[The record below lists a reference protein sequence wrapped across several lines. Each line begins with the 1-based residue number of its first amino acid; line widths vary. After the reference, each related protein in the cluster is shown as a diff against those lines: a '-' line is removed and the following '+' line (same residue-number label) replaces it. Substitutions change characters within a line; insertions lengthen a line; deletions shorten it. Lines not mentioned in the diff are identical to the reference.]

1 MPLDE
6 KIRDSTLQPF
16 DNELKEI
23 KIGSTYEGGL
33 KLDEVSN
40 SVGVG
45 FDHLGVYQAQVT
57 PLCDT
62 NANEILKDHRYS
74 EGEKGKIVNKR

>member
-45 FDHLGVYQAQVT
+45 FDHLGV
-57 PLCDT
+57 L
-62 NANEILKDHRYS
+62 NEGSSSCRDLEIGL
-74 EGEKGKIVNKR
+74 

>member
-33 KLDEVSN
+33 KLDEV
-40 SVGVG
+40 
-45 FDHLGVYQAQVT
+45 
-57 PLCDT
+57 
-62 NANEILKDHRYS
+62 I
-74 EGEKGKIVNKR
+74 KINLE